1 MFRTLGE
8 KIAVSTEAQAA
19 KRRARRAAKK
29 NMAAMKNTVARNYEL
44 VAQPAREVRP
54 RLKATTVAGRRAVQL
69 KIDVPLLLTVITLVI
84 YGLVMVYSASYDFSY
99 FDEGNYTAV
108 FLRQVLWVAV
118 GIVGAVCLMFLD
130 YHYWR
135 QFAVPAMAVTILL
148 LIGVLIVNE
157 TRLGAVRALFSGRGQ
172 PSELAKL
179 MTIVYLAV
187 WLDAKR
193 DQIKDINFGLVPL
206 AAILGLLGGLIVLQP
221 DLSAVVTIF
230 FLGGL
235 LFFLA
240 GGDLRQIG
248 ILLVLA
254 VLIGYLIFV
263 LYPTGSSRISD
274 YLAGLRDPTEASYH
288 IRRSY
293 EAFVKGGWFGVGIG
307 KGETKLTG
315 LPVPHTDSIFAVVG
329 EESGVLGSAAMI
341 ALFTVFLWRGM
352 VICRRAP
359 DALGALLAA
368 GLTLWISIEAFI
380 NMAVMV
386 NLLPFAGN
394 ALPFISAGGS
404 NLIVSLAAVGVLMN
418 IARQSEKKKEENG
431 KFTAVVNLRRWNRRR
446 SVSSPRRPARP
457 ARTSGER
464 G

>member
-1 MFRTLGE
+1 M
-8 KIAVSTEAQAA
+8 
-19 KRRARRAAKK
+19 
-29 NMAAMKNTVARNYEL
+29 
-44 VAQPAREVRP
+44 
-54 RLKATTVAGRRAVQL
+54 
-69 KIDVPLLLTVITLVI
+69 LLTVITLVI
-84 YGLVMVYSASYDFSY
+84 FGLVMVYSASYDFSY
-99 FDEGNYTAV
+99 RNEGDYMTI
-108 FLRQVLWVAV
+108 FYRQVLWVSLGVVAS
-118 GIVGAVCLMFLD
+118 VCMTFLS

-135 QFAVPAMAVTILL
+135 QLAVPVMAITVAL
-148 LIGVLIVNE
+148 LIGVLIINE
-157 TRLGAVRALFSGRGQ
+157 TRLGAVRSLYFGRGQ

-179 MTIVYLAV
+179 MTVIYLAV

-193 DQIKDINFGLVPL
+193 DQISNISFGLLPL

-248 ILLVLA
+248 ILLVVA
-254 VLIGYLIFV
+254 VLVGYLIFII
-263 LYPTGSSRISD
+263 YPTGSTRIGD
-274 YLAGLRDPTEASYH
+274 YLAGLQDPTEASYH

-307 KGETKLTG
+307 KGATKLTG
-315 LPVPHTDSIFAVVG
+315 LPFPHTDSIFAVVG
-329 EESGVLGSAAMI
+329 EETGVLGSVVMV
-341 ALFTVFLWRGM
+341 ALFGVFLWRGM

-359 DALGALLAA
+359 DELGALLAA
-368 GLTLWISIEAFI
+368 GLTLWISVEAFI

-394 ALPFISAGGS
+394 ALPFISSGGS
-404 NLIVSLAAVGVLMN
+404 NLIVSLAAVGILMN
-418 IARQSEKKKEENG
+418 ISRQSEKKKEENG
-431 KFTAVVNLRRWNRRR
+431 KFFNTVVNLRRWDRRR
-446 SVSSPRRPARP
+446 SVPSPRRPARST
-457 ARTSGER
+457 RNSGER